1 VWAVCTWTLCE
12 CRALRAVRV
21 SVAAPSVAALCVAA
35 LCVAALCVAAPKSR
49 HLAARV
55 EVISVVRA
63 LGVEAV
69 RICASEAFHKLHVE
83 GGLPRQLHSR
93 QWKRRHRGAIL

>member
-1 VWAVCTWTLCE
+1 MSQRVGRVHLDS
-12 CRALRAVRV
+12 VRV
-21 SVAAPSVAALCVAA
+21 PRAACCAGQRGSAERG

>member
-1 VWAVCTWTLCE
+1 MWAVCTWTECE

-35 LCVAALCVAAPKSR
+35 LCVAAPKSR

-55 EVISVVRA
+55 DVISVVRA

-93 QWKRRHRGAIL
+93 QWQRHRGAIL

>member
-1 VWAVCTWTLCE
+1 MWAVCTWTVCE

-21 SVAAPSVAALCVAA
+21 SVAAPSVAA